1 MQNVQENSSKY
12 SNKIITMAAGAGG
25 KTSKALISSL
35 ILPALS
41 NDYLEEL
48 GDGAVFSLGAD
59 KLAFTTDSFV
69 VSPLFFPGG
78 SIGDL
83 AVNGTVNDLAAC
95 GARPLVI
102 SLALILE
109 EGFRLESLERIV
121 HSIQE
126 AAAKAGVKIVTG
138 DTKVVERGKG
148 DGCYINTSGIGIV
161 NDNAVSLGPSKILA
175 EDEILVTGP
184 IGDHGTTIMLARGD
198 LGITADISSDTAPL
212 ADPIAAVMEQCANAV
227 HAMRDPTRGGLATV
241 LNEMAESSKVG
252 IEIAETDVPVRQ
264 EVRAVSELLGIDPLY
279 IASEGRMVIFAESGY
294 GNQILEIL
302 RTFPQCQDAAL
313 IGKAVDLHPGFV
325 VEKTIFGG
333 ERIIDLLVGDPL
345 PRIC

>member
-1 MQNVQENSSKY
+1 
-12 SNKIITMAAGAGG
+12 
-25 KTSKALISSL
+25 
-35 ILPALS
+35 
-41 NDYLEEL
+41 
-48 GDGAVFSLGAD
+48 
-59 KLAFTTDSFV
+59 
-69 VSPLFFPGG
+69 
-78 SIGDL
+78 L

-109 EGFRLESLERIV
+109 EGFWLESLERIV
-121 HSIQE
+121 RSIQE
-126 AAAKAGVKIVTG
+126 AANKAGVKIVTG

-161 NDNAVSLGPSKILA
+161 NENAVSLGPSKILA
-175 EDEILVTGP
+175 EDEILITGP

-198 LGITADISSDTAPL
+198 LGITADISSDTASL
-212 ADPIAAVMEQCANAV
+212 ADPIAAVMEQCGKAV

-294 GNQILEIL
+294 GNQILDIL